1 MLSSKQ
7 GMPPKGIP
15 LTQEDDSDEED
26 QKLAMMLLNL
36 HRRCQEQGTRS
47 KDGVQQSKRQKRH
60 NSPQQ
65 QLKDA
70 LPGGG
75 ANVSHASSK
84 DLMRLKANSPA
95 AAAHSGTRRA
105 SAVSPS
111 LTNGWEKRAGPV
123 QKTSESLRS
132 ALPQYVY
139 KRKNDDRED
148 SLTSSRKEPRQKA
161 SSTEGRGSSPA
172 LVLGVSYGGLAAAS
186 RRDVPTSGKVPEIA
200 SSCFDYDQNKLRSMY
215 SNKAFAL
222 LWAMVLSMVM
232 PPVRPLLTDDSPC
245 CRISRRRLRA
255 MARTRLQRPLSRKG
269 ESRWAYPA
277 MHVLALSSRLFNISS
292 LL

>member
-1 MLSSKQ
+1 MLSSTQK
-7 GMPPKGIP
+7 MPPKGMP
-15 LTQEDDSDEED
+15 PTQEDDSDEED

-36 HRRCQEQGTRS
+36 HKRCQERGTGTRS

-65 QLKDA
+65 LKA
-70 LPGGG
+70 ASPGGG

-172 LVLGVSYGGLAAAS
+172 LVLGVSSGGLAAAS
-186 RRDVPTSGKVPEIA
+186 RRDVPTSGKVPEIT
-200 SSCFDYDQNKLRSMY
+200 SSCFDYDQK
-215 SNKAFAL
+215 
-222 LWAMVLSMVM
+222 
-232 PPVRPLLTDDSPC
+232 
-245 CRISRRRLRA
+245 
-255 MARTRLQRPLSRKG
+255 
-269 ESRWAYPA
+269 
-277 MHVLALSSRLFNISS
+277 
-292 LL
+292 

>member
-7 GMPPKGIP
+7 GMPPKRMP
-15 LTQEDDSDEED
+15 PTQEDDSDEED

-36 HRRCQEQGTRS
+36 HRRCQERETRS

-65 QLKDA
+65 QLKAA

-123 QKTSESLRS
+123 QKTSESLRP
-132 ALPQYVY
+132 ALFPQYIY
-139 KRKNDDRED
+139 KRKNDDCED

-172 LVLGVSYGGLAAAS
+172 LVLGVSSGGLAAAS
-186 RRDVPTSGKVPEIA
+186 RRDVPTSGKVPEIT
-200 SSCFDYDQNKLRSMY
+200 SSCFDYDQK
-215 SNKAFAL
+215 
-222 LWAMVLSMVM
+222 
-232 PPVRPLLTDDSPC
+232 
-245 CRISRRRLRA
+245 
-255 MARTRLQRPLSRKG
+255 
-269 ESRWAYPA
+269 
-277 MHVLALSSRLFNISS
+277 
-292 LL
+292 